1 MERRRCAARSQGVHG
16 VKPRSARV
24 GAAWLLGAVL
34 AVLALSH
41 VPAAAAWTGTATDAV
56 SGSKIVVMPASTRLQ
71 PAGVDLGQ
79 SVDAALPP
87 ALLLVLLPGLAVAA
101 LAEQTRRARSGPRR
115 DPARGPPG
123 TLR

>member
-1 MERRRCAARSQGVHG
+1 MERRRRAARSQGVHG

-24 GAAWLLGAVL
+24 GAAWLLG

-101 LAEQTRRARSGPRR
+101 LAVQTRRARSGPRR